1 MKKALSLIVLY
12 SVLLLGSELLYRIVF
27 AVPALPMGK
36 LAENYAFILVFVALL
51 YFVKSRIVQCLLLAF
66 FAMSF
71 IGNNI
76 HYAAYQGWITPMNL
90 YLLFKEWHEVVG
102 ASSSL
107 IEKTLFPALWGLL
120 EVILISSILCFQR
133 KRSWIADGAF
143 FLLIIFGLAR
153 VALDESRSIISPKLS
168 YSRIKTNYLSLSSFV
183 GHTLPYKFL
192 HLSVVTDYQM
202 AEPQVASKPKVRNI
216 IFLLGESESAKH
228 VSYFGYNFADR
239 QTTPFLTQFA
249 QSDAQPLVKE
259 TYSAGLLTAITLP
272 SLFNAIQY
280 PNGLAQISKGTTNL
294 FRLAKQQGYQT
305 YFYTAQSQE
314 DMDLL
319 NLLGKTWIDELKYPT
334 DLGFGFKQHMS
345 DRELLPLLKKIDLQ
359 GGNHFIILHQ
369 RGSHMPYGKIL
380 TAEQKVFGDQTA
392 NDEYDNTIYATDQ
405 LMKEIIHYLA
415 QQPTQDWLFVYT
427 SDHGQFVTPERHIQ
441 ATMDEDNY
449 LVPTVLY
456 SPDSVIQ
463 QQLQQDF
470 SQCDRLF
477 HQQISTLL
485 LNLFGYKQEISS
497 CKLGYVN
504 NNDLTGDQGYLKI
517 SPPYTNF
524 VMPTMMK
531 DKN

>member
-51 YFVKSRIVQCLLLAF
+51 YFVKSRVAQCLLLAF

-90 YLLFKEWHEVVG
+90 YLLFKEWHEVIG
-102 ASSSL
+102 ATSSL
-107 IEKTLFPALWGLL
+107 VGKTLFPALWGLL
-120 EVILISSILCFQR
+120 EVIFVSSILCFQR
-133 KRSWIADGAF
+133 KRSWIADGVF
-143 FLLIIFGLAR
+143 FLLMMFGIVR

-192 HLSVVTDYQM
+192 HLSVVSDYQM

-228 VSYFGYNFADR
+228 VSYFGYDFENR
-239 QTTPFLTQFA
+239 NTTPFLTRFS
-249 QSDAQPLVKE
+249 QSDAQPIVKE
-259 TYSAGLLTAITLP
+259 TYSAGLLTAIALP
-272 SLFNAIQY
+272 SLFNAIEY
-280 PNGLAQISKGTTNL
+280 PNGLSQISKGTTNL

-345 DRELLPLLKKIDLQ
+345 DRELLPLLKKINLQ
-359 GGNHFIILHQ
+359 EGNNFIILHQ

-380 TAEQKVFGDQTA
+380 TAEQKVFGDKTA

-405 LMKEIIHYLA
+405 LMKAVIHYL
-415 QQPTQDWLFVYT
+415 QQQTEQDWLFIYT

-456 SPDSVIQ
+456 SPDSVVQ
-463 QQLQQDF
+463 QQLQQAF

-477 HQQISTLL
+477 HQQIATLL
-485 LNLFGYKQEISS
+485 LNSFGYQQRISS
-497 CKLGYVN
+497 CEQGYVN
-504 NNDLTGDQGYLKI
+504 NNDLSGDQGYLQITPNAIKWV
-517 SPPYTNF
+517 SPS
-524 VMPTMMK
+524 K
-531 DKN
+531 SLK